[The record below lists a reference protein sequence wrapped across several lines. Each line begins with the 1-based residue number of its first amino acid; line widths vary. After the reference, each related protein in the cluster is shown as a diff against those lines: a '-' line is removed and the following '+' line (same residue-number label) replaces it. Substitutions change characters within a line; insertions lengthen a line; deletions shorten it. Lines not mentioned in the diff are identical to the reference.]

1 VRLSPA
7 WRKFAL
13 TAHVMLSVGWLGAVL
28 GFLTLSV
35 VGLTNSDATTV
46 RSVYLAM
53 EATAWFVL
61 VPLSLASLV
70 TGVVQALGTPWGL
83 FRHYWVVFKLAINL
97 VATVVL
103 LLYMQTLTYLA
114 RIAADS
120 RGQDVSELRDLSPV
134 LHASAALLLLVV
146 ATALAI
152 YKPRG
157 TTRYGRRKR
166 DAWRAN
172 P

>member
-1 VRLSPA
+1 MRLTPA

-13 TAHVMLSVGWLGAVL
+13 TAHVTLSVGWLGAVL

-35 VGLTNSDATTV
+35 VGLANSDATTV
-46 RSVYLAM
+46 RSVYLVM

-61 VPLSLASLV
+61 VPLSLASLF

-114 RIAADS
+114 HTAADS
-120 RGQDVSELRDLSPV
+120 RGQDVSELRDPSPV

-157 TTRYGRRKR
+157 TTRYGRRK
-166 DAWRAN
+166 A
-172 P
+172 